1 MKFTAETTF
10 DKLPGI
16 PLEQL
21 HFKGGLTPEDSVASV
36 HGRCPVWQADAM
48 LAGLNRLIGLA
59 GKRQVIFYPR
69 GVPGLVY
76 LPADRRLHS
85 TFYLLLAGGA
95 YTSVCT
101 VGEALPVA
109 AELNGLGYDCFCL
122 NYRVWGPEYESTC
135 LGSVPQ
141 DDISA
146 ALDFIAEN
154 AGLFGLDAGDYCI
167 GGFSAGGHAA
177 ALWGAREKARPP
189 KGVILGYPM
198 IAVEGILI
206 PPLVA
211 SSLRVLYGPGAKRT
225 PPGADPAELISTDHP
240 PVYLAK
246 AVDDEV
252 ISEEDTLRYVSALRE
267 KGVPVTHESA
277 PTGRHGFGNGC
288 ATPFASWAKRAA
300 EFFERERV

>member
-21 HFKGGLTPEDSVASV
+21 HFRGGLTPEDSVSSV

-48 LAGLNRLIGLA
+48 LDGLNRLVGMA
-59 GKRQVIFYPR
+59 EKRQVIFYPK

-76 LPADRRLHS
+76 MPADRRKHS

-101 VGEALPVA
+101 VGEALPLA
-109 AELNGLGYDCFCL
+109 SELNELGYDCFCL
-122 NYRVWGPEYESTC
+122 NYRVYAPEYESTG
-135 LGSVPQ
+135 LGTVPQ

-154 AGLFGLDAGDYCI
+154 AGLFALDAKDYCI

-177 ALWGAREKARPP
+177 ALWGAREKIRPP

-198 IAVEGILI
+198 ISVEGILI
-206 PPLVA
+206 PPLVT
-211 SSLRVLYGPGAKRT
+211 SSLRVLYGPGAHKT
-225 PPGADPAELISTDHP
+225 PPGADPAELVSPEHP

-246 AVDDEV
+246 AADDEI
-252 ISEEDTLRYVSALRE
+252 ISEEDTLRYVSALRA
-267 KGVPVTHESA
+267 KNVPVIYESA
-277 PTGRHGFGNGC
+277 PTGRHGFGNGF
-288 ATPFASWAKRAA
+288 ATPFASWPKRAA
-300 EFFERERV
+300 EFFEGK